1 MASWRRGRT
10 APSAPD
16 SCGGSSN
23 AQGGRPKLVRT
34 EVGVVAALNV
44 LEGLGMLPVYTLIR
58 DTEAELLLN
67 YEVRRD
73 VGPGGAADDKE
84 AQAKGA
90 GHELG
95 SLRLFLVAALVDTLV
110 GMRLQEKD
118 PGAFPACRALEKVQ
132 ETLNKGALEVLGETF
147 VWMEL
152 GQMFDAQG
160 KEWKDKMVLK
170 VVGSVEIEGQSGTTQ
185 TISVAEA
192 VMQLLQVAY
201 GREKA
206 QGKAPSGDIERETQ
220 AKVSKKKR

>member
-1 MASWRRGRT
+1 M
-10 APSAPD
+10 
-16 SCGGSSN
+16 
-23 AQGGRPKLVRT
+23 
-34 EVGVVAALNV
+34 VAALNV

-58 DTEAELLLN
+58 DTEAELFLN

-118 PGAFPACRALEKVQ
+118 PGAFPACRALEKVH
-132 ETLNKGALEVLGETF
+132 ETLNKGAFEVLGETF

-152 GQMFDAQG
+152 GQMFDAQA
-160 KEWKDKMVLK
+160 KEWNDKMVLK

-201 GREKA
+201 GREKT
-206 QGKAPSGDIERETQ
+206 QGNAPSGDIERETQ